1 MKLMNEQRQKQQIAL
16 PLKSEGTGAT
26 RYLEQGVEAR
36 MTGHGTESP
45 VIPEQ
50 LMEEVFYKKGL
61 PKMTVWSLA

>member
-1 MKLMNEQRQKQQIAL
+1 MKLTNGQRQKQQIAL
-16 PLKSEGTGAT
+16 PLKPEGTGET
-26 RYLEQGVEAR
+26 RSLGQGVETR
-36 MTGHGTESP
+36 VTGHGTESP